1 MESIRHNKRI
11 IISVLLLFVFTS
23 SGCIQ
28 QADITPDST
37 EYIFNYTPYSSTAY
51 YITEDGVETV
61 HVIHNAT
68 QLDLIYM
75 TSASSRSNFGMSN
88 IVAVNRGNTANSYSY
103 TISSRV
109 IKGRKHVFIKFPPS
123 TDFVAYTEKLEGN
136 TLTREIKGDS
146 QIKVR
151 LLQDYTTG
159 SRFLGMPIPEPD
171 KMYEDDSGRTIME
184 WNGSDIKGFSVKY
197 YKRSAPIVLTYFFTI
212 LAVAAMIVL
221 TYYRLKI
228 QVLRKKREGR

>member
-1 MESIRHNKRI
+1 MESIRHNKKI
-11 IISVLLLFVFTS
+11 IISVLLLFIFTS
-23 SGCIQ
+23 LGCIQ

-37 EYIFNYTPYSSTAY
+37 EYVFNYTPYNSIAY
-51 YITEDGVETV
+51 YIMEDGVKTV
-61 HVIHNAT
+61 YVIHNAT

-109 IKGRKHVFIKFPPS
+109 IKGRKHVFIEFPPS

-136 TLTREIKGDS
+136 ALAREIKGNN
-146 QIKVR
+146 QIKVV
-151 LLQDYTTG
+151 LLPDYTTG
-159 SRFLGMPIPEPD
+159 SRFLGMPIPKPD

-197 YKRSAPIVLTYFFTI
+197 YKRSAPITLTYFFTI
-212 LAVAAMIVL
+212 LAVAAMLVL
-221 TYYRLKI
+221 TYYRLKM
-228 QVLRKKREGR
+228 QVLRKRREGR